1 MLACREHCFRLGQL
15 LEEVEDIHIERTIV
29 SQNGKPY
36 ISTLEATG
44 MLLNDRQ
51 DGMGGKEGEPA
62 VTRNPTLA
70 KSLHYQ
76 VMKSVDQ
83 VPDGRRSRENL
94 SL

>member
-1 MLACREHCFRLGQL
+1 
-15 LEEVEDIHIERTIV
+15 
-29 SQNGKPY
+29 
-36 ISTLEATG
+36 